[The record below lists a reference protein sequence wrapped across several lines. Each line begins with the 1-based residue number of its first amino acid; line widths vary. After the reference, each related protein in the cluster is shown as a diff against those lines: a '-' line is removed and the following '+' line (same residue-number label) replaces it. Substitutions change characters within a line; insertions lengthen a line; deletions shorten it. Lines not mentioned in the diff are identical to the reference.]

1 MLVNGLQCISHPI
14 QCLFAIKGAVNHD
27 MHDSCEVSCPLQV
40 PIRNLLR
47 MATSTSPLPSL
58 PSQQGKVDSQL
69 AGVPLSAWALANL
82 VYLAA
87 DSATTNGHFVKGL
100 VSQEYVQALYCLL
113 EDLNP
118 WIETTRKRRK
128 AERNAN
134 EDEDNEAVDGTKS
147 VGVG

>member
-1 MLVNGLQCISHPI
+1 MYSPPSPMSFCNQ
-14 QCLFAIKGAVNHD
+14 GAVNHD
-27 MHDSCEVSCPLQV
+27 SHDSCEILCGLQV

-58 PSQQGKVDSQL
+58 PSQQGKVDAQL

-82 VYLAA
+82 VYLAS

-134 EDEDNEAVDGTKS
+134 EDEDDEEAVDGTKS